1 MRTISKRKGWLAMM
15 LVTIMLAVTAC
26 GGNNNTN
33 TNAASSSPVASSAES
48 ASASPS
54 PSAADSDKKIT
65 LKLAMWDTN
74 NAFITYLTEKVK
86 EYSTVKPNVTVE
98 VESFKSD
105 GDYLQAMKVR
115 NSANALP
122 DIFELKPNFLN
133 DFKDE
138 LEPLDD
144 QSFISTNIYAK
155 KFAIDG
161 KVLAVPTVSFPELV
175 YYHPS
180 VFKELNLTVP
190 TTWPQF
196 LDVLKKIEDNSKYIP
211 YAMGGKDGWPN
222 YPFNEFMPLLVSGS
236 ETYLSDIAKE
246 DAPFAEGTPFYKSF
260 SLIDQLYS
268 AEVMGPDPLGV
279 SWDQATGLFE
289 SKKAAIVA
297 AGLWYLAAYQ
307 SKVGN
312 TDDLA
317 AFPLPYREDES
328 QPLKVMTFTD
338 HFYGIN
344 KSSANV
350 AAAKEFMTWFYSPE
364 VYQTYIDTAQIGS
377 AFEGISANVPFL
389 TDFYA
394 NNKVEAFTYLPGDAT
409 YTSRSNA
416 IQLDWKKLGQ
426 EMMAGK
432 KLADIAKETND
443 KWAKAK

>member
-1 MRTISKRKGWLAMM
+1 MKMISKRKGWLAMM

-33 TNAASSSPVASSAES
+33 TNAASSSPAASSSES

-105 GDYLQAMKVR
+105 GDYLTAMKVR
-115 NSANALP
+115 NSANSLP

-144 QSFISTNIYAK
+144 QPFISTNIYAK

-196 LDVLKKIEDNSKYIP
+196 LDVLKKIKDNSKYIP

-377 AFEGISANVPFL
+377 AFEGVSANVPFL

-394 NNKVEAFTYLPGDAT
+394 NNKVEAFTYLPGDAA

>member
-1 MRTISKRKGWLAMM
+1 MKTNSKRLGRLGMM
-15 LVTIMLAVTAC
+15 LVAIMLAVTAC
-26 GGNNNTN
+26 GGNSNNNNNT
-33 TNAASSSPVASSAES
+33 ASSPSASSSES
-48 ASASPS
+48 ASASSS

-74 NAFITYLTEKVK
+74 NEFITYLTEKVK

-115 NSANALP
+115 TSANSLP
-122 DIFELKPNFLN
+122 DVFELKPNFLN

-144 QSFISTNIYAK
+144 QSFIAKNLYAK

-180 VFKELNLTVP
+180 MFKELNLTVP
-190 TTWPQF
+190 TTWPQY
-196 LDVLKKIEDNSKYIP
+196 LDVLKKIKDNSKYIP

-246 DAPFAEGTPFYKSF
+246 DAPFAEGTSFYKSF
-260 SLIDQLYS
+260 SQIDQFYS
-268 AEVMGPDPLGV
+268 ADVMGPDPLGI

-289 SKKAAIVA
+289 TKKAAVVA

-307 SKVGN
+307 AKVGN
-312 TDDLA
+312 TDDLS

-344 KSSANV
+344 KNSDNV

-364 VYQTYIDTAQIGS
+364 VYQTYIDKAQIGS
-377 AFEGISANVPFL
+377 AFEGISANVPL
-389 TDFYA
+389 LNEFYE
-394 NNKVEAFTYLPGDAT
+394 NNKVEAFTYLPGDAA
-409 YTSRSNA
+409 YTARSNA

-432 KLADIAKETND
+432 KLSDIAKETND
-443 KWAKAK
+443 KWAKVK